1 MAEMLQSNAEL
12 KFLLDPYLDWVKG
25 EGVPVVEALGL
36 DLFDVQTKPWAR
48 FGTDGAVV
56 HLEGRGD
63 FTSLFVIDLPAGGKS
78 NPLQHM
84 FEMVVYVID
93 GNGSTQIETA
103 DGKKHSFEWQP
114 KSLFALP
121 LNCKYQFFNGSGS
134 KRARLSCVNAAP
146 IVMNLYHNYDFIW
159 GNPFRFKEREGEANH
174 FSGEGEFIPV
184 KPGRNMWVTNFV
196 PSVSAF
202 ELKAWEKRGAG
213 SSNMKFILADG
224 TMHAHSSEMPV
235 GTYKKG
241 HRHGADFYV
250 YTVHGTGYSL
260 LWKESDQDFQRID
273 WKHGVVFVPP
283 DGIFHQHFN
292 TNPTPARYLA
302 VALGSLRYPFVES
315 KRKLFGGGVD
325 TSVEEGGNQIEYENQ
340 DPRIHEI
347 FLKELAKNGVES
359 KMGKIIDET
368 RYHNLK
374 KTA

>member
-1 MAEMLQSNAEL
+1 MEMLGTNKEL
-12 KFLLDPYLDWVKG
+12 KFLLDPYMDFANG
-25 EGVPVVEALGL
+25 EGVPIVEALGL
-36 DLFDVQTKPWAR
+36 DLFDVETKPWAR
-48 FGTDGAVV
+48 FGTDGAIV

-63 FTSLFVIDLPAGGKS
+63 FTSLFLLDIPAGGKS
-78 NPLQHM
+78 SPQQHM

-93 GNGSTQIETA
+93 GTGSTQIETA

-121 LNCKYQFFNGSGS
+121 LNCKYQFFNGSGT
-134 KRARLSCVNAAP
+134 KRALLSCVNAAP
-146 IVMNLYHNYDFIW
+146 IVMNLYHNNDFIW
-159 GNPFRFKEREGEANH
+159 NNRFHFKDREGQANH
-174 FSGEGEFIPV
+174 FSGEGDFIPV

-196 PSVSAF
+196 PSVSDF
-202 ELKAWEKRGAG
+202 ELKTWDKRGAG

-260 LWKESDQDFQRID
+260 LWRDGEKEFTRRD

-283 DGIFHQHFN
+283 DGVFHQHFN
-292 TNPTPARYLA
+292 TSPTPARYLA

-325 TSVEEGGNQIEYENQ
+325 TSVEDGGNQIEYENQ

-359 KMGKIIDET
+359 KMAKMIDET

-374 KTA
+374 QTA